1 MKLVSQ
7 FFITEYFKISN
18 DPIEEL
24 FENSP
29 PTWMSSP
36 PKINGDHTFRHIL
49 GYSKSVK
56 TREIEFLECFFL
68 FWGTLSGGQNS
79 K

>member
-18 DPIEEL
+18 DPLEEL
-24 FENSP
+24 LENSP
-29 PTWMSSP
+29 LTWMSSP
-36 PKINGDHTFRHIL
+36 PKINGDHTFRHIWGTL
-49 GYSKSVK
+49 SRSKQGKSNFWSV
-56 TREIEFLECFFL
+56 FFL